1 MAKNLAIG
9 LSILK
14 KNMQQTPTTTRNTTR
29 TNTYVNN
36 TTNKDQQKYNY
47 TNNTSNNDIDNDDLD
62 SEYTQDSDYEYTL
75 DTILYKHNLSD
86 YKFKN
91 TYNVWFHDANDNNFE
106 LDTFEHITSIIT
118 ISDYIILNEVLKNNY
133 KMLLNGMFFVMKN
146 NINPLWTDDYNKNG
160 GCISWKIDKHNSLE
174 YWSNFFLLFITDNLP
189 QELND
194 YNITGISINPKKN
207 CNIFKLWVGKD
218 INAYVINNIDLT
230 SKCLFNNSLKLY
242 KSFKNFV

>member
-14 KNMQQTPTTTRNTTR
+14 KNMQQTPTTTNTR
-29 TNTYVNN
+29 TNTGTN
-36 TTNKDQQKYNY
+36 TGTTKTEIKYNNY
-47 TNNTSNNDIDNDDLD
+47 TNTTSNTDIDNDDLD
-62 SEYTQDSDYEYTL
+62 SDSEYTHTL
-75 DTILYKHNLSD
+75 DTILYKHNLTD

-106 LDTFEHITSIIT
+106 LDTFEHITSITT
-118 ISDYIILNEVLKNNY
+118 ISDYIILNDVLKNNY

-174 YWSNFFLLFITDNLP
+174 YWCNFFLLFITDNLP